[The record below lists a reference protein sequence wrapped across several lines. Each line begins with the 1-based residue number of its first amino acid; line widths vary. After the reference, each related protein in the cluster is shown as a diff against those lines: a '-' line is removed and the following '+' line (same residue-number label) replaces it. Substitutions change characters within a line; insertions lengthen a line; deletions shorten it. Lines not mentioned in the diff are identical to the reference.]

1 MDSTSIF
8 LSQVVLLLHLH
19 FFSFVPDFC
28 TFKQVCIAM
37 SQRIGMVDIAWM
49 AGQQNERMRGE
60 AEAKEGELAKERLS
74 FLKINRASLLAS
86 EAGAGR
92 GMA

>member
-1 MDSTSIF
+1 
-8 LSQVVLLLHLH
+8 
-19 FFSFVPDFC
+19 
-28 TFKQVCIAM
+28 M

-86 EAGAGR
+86 EAVDRREEWLRWVFRGR
-92 GMA
+92 CLGGKVAI